1 MVILTVI
8 SIRYLRSNLFQN
20 QLYRHPNSS
29 FLGKNAL
36 LMALFRHLLNR
47 DPECSKLL
55 CYNQSPAPKIVP
67 ATKYIS
73 CVGIS
78 IKPWQISY
86 VANIILHISLCIFFV
101 QGVHFIWPWPVQYQ
115 NENQRTRNKGFKGCP
130 SLPIFLT
137 LF

>member
-8 SIRYLRSNLFQN
+8 SIRYLRSYLFQN

-73 CVGIS
+73 CLGIS

-101 QGVHFIWPWPVQYQ
+101 QGVHFIWPWPISTKMKISEQ
-115 NENQRTRNKGFKGCP
+115 EIKGLKDVPLYRF
-130 SLPIFLT
+130 F
-137 LF
+137 